1 MALADTAPICSGH
14 QVHRTGMRRSV
25 VLTSGASRRQAAALE
40 GKRQRMLKC
49 AASEQYGHVRMIC
62 GGKGAPR
69 STCGA
74 IVAEAP
80 DGRFLDKVPGL
91 VEFHLLNNGSEGEDC
106 RSGASS
112 KCREARGLFGAAC
125 FWAVH
130 QPLHRQRRL
139 RRPLPNCTTRNS
151 MMLQRG
157 YIIEKSY
164 QGRQLPPFSRNYQA
178 K

>member
-1 MALADTAPICSGH
+1 M
-14 QVHRTGMRRSV
+14 
-25 VLTSGASRRQAAALE
+25 AALE

-49 AASEQYGHVRMIC
+49 AASERYGHVRMFC

-69 STCGA
+69 STGRRNCCR
-74 IVAEAP
+74 AP

-91 VEFHLLNNGSEGEDC
+91 LELLNNGSEGEDC

-125 FWAVH
+125 FWAV

>member
-1 MALADTAPICSGH
+1 MVAALVS
-14 QVHRTGMRRSV
+14 TG
-25 VLTSGASRRQAAALE
+25 GSRRTCWVVKTSATPQAATNAMNGTTIRLIDVAVM
-40 GKRQRMLKC
+40 ML
-49 AASEQYGHVRMIC
+49 V
-62 GGKGAPR
+62 APR

-139 RRPLPNCTTRNS
+139 RVHCQIVPREVR
-151 MMLQRG
+151 
-157 YIIEKSY
+157 
-164 QGRQLPPFSRNYQA
+164 
-178 K
+178 